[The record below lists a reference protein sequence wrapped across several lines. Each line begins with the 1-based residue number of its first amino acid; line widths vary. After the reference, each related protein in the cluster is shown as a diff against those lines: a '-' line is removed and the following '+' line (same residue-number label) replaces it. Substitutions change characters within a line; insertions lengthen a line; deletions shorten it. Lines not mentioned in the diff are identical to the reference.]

1 MSLLVSLIEKKEED
15 KYINSNQ
22 LKHETSIMRKIENID
37 SMPLLMEALVTVTNS
52 LEEWIEILE
61 LELTEEML

>member
-15 KYINSNQ
+15 KCINSNQ

-37 SMPLLMEALVTVTNS
+37 SVPLLMEALVTVTNS

>member
-1 MSLLVSLIEKKEED
+1 
-15 KYINSNQ
+15 
-22 LKHETSIMRKIENID
+22 MRKIENID
-37 SMPLLMEALVTVTNS
+37 SVPLLMEALVTVTNS

>member
-15 KYINSNQ
+15 KCINSNQ

>member
-1 MSLLVSLIEKKEED
+1 
-15 KYINSNQ
+15 
-22 LKHETSIMRKIENID
+22 MRKIENID
-37 SMPLLMEALVTVTNS
+37 SMPLLMEALVTFTNS

>member
-1 MSLLVSLIEKKEED
+1 
-15 KYINSNQ
+15 
-22 LKHETSIMRKIENID
+22 MRKIENID
-37 SMPLLMEALVTVTNS
+37 SIPLLMEALGTVTNS

>member
-15 KYINSNQ
+15 KCINSNQ

-37 SMPLLMEALVTVTNS
+37 SIPLLMEALGTVTNS

>member
-15 KYINSNQ
+15 KCINSNQ

-37 SMPLLMEALVTVTNS
+37 SMPLLMEALGTVTNS

>member
-15 KYINSNQ
+15 KCINSNQ

-37 SMPLLMEALVTVTNS
+37 SIPLLMEALVTVTNS